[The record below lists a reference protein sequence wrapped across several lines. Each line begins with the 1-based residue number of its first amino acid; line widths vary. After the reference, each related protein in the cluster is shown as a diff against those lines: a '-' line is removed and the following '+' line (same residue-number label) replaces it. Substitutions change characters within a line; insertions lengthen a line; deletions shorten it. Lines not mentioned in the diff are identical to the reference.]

1 MALFKKYNG
10 KEGFDYIC
18 HTATGY
24 RCLSKIIS
32 PEDLGK
38 KIFFF
43 AKHIVGKDGRP
54 YTEVGFESD
63 ESFNK
68 KELIEAVKEYLIAF
82 GVKEVNSIHNCKPGE
97 LAFAV
102 QATPYPNSIEF
113 RLWAGNDGVK
123 IAFDA
128 LRKIVS
134 REAVSFV
141 QEQEADLEN
150 VLFES
155 IMEAM
160 GAELSKGP
168 GGKDRAVLKAKELT
182 NYFIHGLQV
191 V

>member
-1 MALFKKYNG
+1 MAVFKKYNG

-24 RCLSKIIS
+24 RCLSKILS

-38 KIFFF
+38 KIYFF

-54 YTEVGFESD
+54 YTEIGFESD

-68 KELIEAVKEYLIAF
+68 KDLIEAVKEYLSAF
-82 GVKEVNSIHNCKPGE
+82 GIKEVSSIHNCKVGE
-97 LAFAV
+97 LAFAP

-113 RLWAGNDGVK
+113 RLWAGNDGIK

-134 REAVSFV
+134 KDAVSFV
-141 QEQEADLEN
+141 QDQEADLEN
-150 VLFES
+150 ILFES

-160 GAELSKGP
+160 GAELRKVP
-168 GGKDRAVLKAKELT
+168 GGEGRAVKKDKELT
-182 NYFIHGLQV
+182 NYFIHGLQAV
-191 V
+191 